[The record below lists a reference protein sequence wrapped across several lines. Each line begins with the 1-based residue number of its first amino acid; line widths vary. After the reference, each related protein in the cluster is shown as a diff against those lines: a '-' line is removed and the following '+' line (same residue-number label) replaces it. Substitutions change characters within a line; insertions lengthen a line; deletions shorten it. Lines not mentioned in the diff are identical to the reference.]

1 MVVPVVVPVAFSLY
15 FDIFDGIIQTI
26 VFVFLTTIFIGEAL
40 EED

>member
-26 VFVFLTTIFIGEAL
+26 VFVFLTAIFIGESL
-40 EED
+40 EEE